1 MRSTIGGRDGAEM
14 VVTVNEAAYV
24 AGVSAKVVNQAID
37 REHIR
42 ARAIRHR
49 RGARGVSASDMLF
62 LRVHQVLAP
71 ELRRK
76 LYQVLGGKNLG
87 EIPREIEMNRVVLN
101 LEGPIREIGERLQL
115 LKRIHERVES
125 GPEVRGGEPVY
136 RGTRTPVYAIAR
148 KIELGS
154 SREELREDYPHLEE
168 DDFDL
173 AVRYA
178 ELNPRRGRPRN
189 DWTSALERIEGR

>member
-1 MRSTIGGRDGAEM
+1 
-14 VVTVNEAAYV
+14 
-24 AGVSAKVVNQAID
+24 
-37 REHIR
+37 
-42 ARAIRHR
+42 
-49 RGARGVSASDMLF
+49 MLF

-101 LEGPIREIGERLQL
+101 LEEPIREIGERLHL
-115 LKRIHERVES
+115 LRRIHDRVETD
-125 GPEVRGGEPVY
+125 PEVRGGEPVY

-148 KIELGS
+148 KVELGS
-154 SREELREDYPHLEE
+154 SREDYPHLEE

-189 DWTSALERIEGR
+189 DWPRALERIERR

>member
-1 MRSTIGGRDGAEM
+1 MGSTVDRGGGGEM

-42 ARAIRHR
+42 ARELRDR

-62 LRVHQVLAP
+62 LCVHQVLAP

-76 LYQVLGGKNLG
+76 LYQALQGKNLG
-87 EIPREIEMNRVVLN
+87 DVPRRIEMNRVVLD
-101 LEGPIREIGERLQL
+101 LEQPIREVGERLQL
-115 LKRIHERVES
+115 LRRIRERVETD
-125 GPEVRGGEPVY
+125 PEVRGGEPVF

-154 SREELREDYPHLEE
+154 SRDELREDYPHLEE

-178 ELNPRRGRPRN
+178 ELHPRRGRPRS

>member
-1 MRSTIGGRDGAEM
+1 M
-14 VVTVNEAAYV
+14 VVTVNEAAFV
-24 AGVSAKVVNQAID
+24 AGVSTKVVNQAID
-37 REHIR
+37 RAHIR
-42 ARAIRHR
+42 ARELRDR

-76 LYQVLGGKNLG
+76 LYQALGGKNLG

-101 LEGPIREIGERLQL
+101 LEQPILEIGERLQL
-115 LKRIHERVES
+115 LRRIHERVETD
-125 GPEVRGGEPVY
+125 PEVRGGEPVF

-178 ELNPRRGRPRN
+178 ELHPRRGRPRN
-189 DWTSALERIEGR
+189 DWTSALERIERR

>member
-1 MRSTIGGRDGAEM
+1 M
-14 VVTVNEAAYV
+14 
-24 AGVSAKVVNQAID
+24 
-37 REHIR
+37 
-42 ARAIRHR
+42 
-49 RGARGVSASDMLF
+49 SASDMLF

-76 LYQVLGGKNLG
+76 LYQALGGKNPG

-101 LEGPIREIGERLQL
+101 LEQPIREIGERLQL
-115 LKRIHERVES
+115 VRRIHERVETNAA
-125 GPEVRGGEPVY
+125 VRGGEPVF

-154 SREELREDYPHLEE
+154 SRAELREDYPHLEE

-178 ELNPRRGRPRN
+178 ELHPRRGRPRN
-189 DWTSALERIEGR
+189 DWTSVLERIERR

>member
-1 MRSTIGGRDGAEM
+1 MRGGAEM
-14 VVTVNEAAYV
+14 VVTVNEAAFV
-24 AGVSAKVVNQAID
+24 AGVSTKVVNQAID

-42 ARAIRHR
+42 ARKLRDR
-49 RGARGVSASDMLF
+49 GGARGVSASDMLF

-76 LYQVLGGKNLG
+76 LYQALRGKNLG

-101 LEGPIREIGERLQL
+101 LEQPIREIGERLQL
-115 LKRIHERVES
+115 LRRIHERVETD
-125 GPEVRGGEPVY
+125 PEVRGGEPVFQ
-136 RGTRTPVYAIAR
+136 GTRTPVYAIAR

-154 SREELREDYPHLEE
+154 PREELREDFPHLGE

-178 ELNPRRGRPRN
+178 ELHPRRGRPRN
-189 DWTSALERIEGR
+189 DWTSALERIERR